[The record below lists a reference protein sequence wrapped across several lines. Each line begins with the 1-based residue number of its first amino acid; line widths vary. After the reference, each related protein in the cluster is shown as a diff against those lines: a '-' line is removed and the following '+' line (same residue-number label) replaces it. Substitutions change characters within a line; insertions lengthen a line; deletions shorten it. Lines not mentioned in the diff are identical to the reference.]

1 MVNQE
6 AIMVSIW
13 EDEIE
18 TFKTVKAFFE
28 GLGWAANIMAF
39 LPVLGGVVWVYKKW
53 GAILKWFG
61 RRKLSGMKDYMAVN
75 VPNYAFDNKGVKI
88 VVVDDNPDDFPLD
101 YLRSTFGQVTVFDKI
116 SLSEASKLVGYDLI
130 FLDMTGVVKEDLKYG
145 GLQLIKKV
153 KELPDSPTVVA
164 VSRARFDPTATDY
177 FKIADDVLK
186 KPLTE
191 MKCEE
196 VVLELVKDKLSPF
209 KAADI
214 IDSEILGKSK
224 NDREKDK
231 MNSLVFSFLDGKI
244 SLDNLRTELIN
255 SYRHLD
261 TSLIMANIQRIKAA
275 YAP

>member
-1 MVNQE
+1 
-6 AIMVSIW
+6 
-13 EDEIE
+13 
-18 TFKTVKAFFE
+18 
-28 GLGWAANIMAF
+28 MAF
-39 LPVLGGVVWVYKKW
+39 LPVLGGALSIYKKW
-53 GAILKWFG
+53 EGILRWFG
-61 RRKLSGMKDYMAVN
+61 RRKLANVRDYMIVN
-75 VPNYAFDNKGVKI
+75 NPNYTFDNKAVKI

-101 YLRSTFGQVTVFDKI
+101 YLRNSFGQVTVFDKI

-153 KELPDSPTVVA
+153 KDLPDSPIVVA

-191 MKCEE
+191 LKCEE

-209 KAADI
+209 KAADT

-224 NDREKDK
+224 NDREKYK
-231 MNSLVFSFLDGKI
+231 MTSLIFSFLDEKI
-244 SLDNLRTELIN
+244 SFDGLRGELLN

-261 TSLIMANIQRIKAA
+261 TTLILANAKRIKAA

>member
-1 MVNQE
+1 
-6 AIMVSIW
+6 
-13 EDEIE
+13 
-18 TFKTVKAFFE
+18 
-28 GLGWAANIMAF
+28 
-39 LPVLGGVVWVYKKW
+39 
-53 GAILKWFG
+53 
-61 RRKLSGMKDYMAVN
+61 
-75 VPNYAFDNKGVKI
+75 
-88 VVVDDNPDDFPLD
+88 
-101 YLRSTFGQVTVFDKI
+101 
-116 SLSEASKLVGYDLI
+116 
-130 FLDMTGVVKEDLKYG
+130 MTGVVKEDPKYG

-153 KELPDSPTVVA
+153 KELPDAPIVVA

-196 VVLELVKDKLSPF
+196 VVLELVRDKVSPF
-209 KAADI
+209 KAADT

-244 SLDNLRTELIN
+244 SIDALRAELLN

-261 TSLIMANIQRIKAA
+261 TSLIVANVQRVKAT
-275 YAP
+275 YGP

>member
-1 MVNQE
+1 MLQD
-6 AIMVSIW
+6 I
-13 EDEIE
+13 
-18 TFKTVKAFFE
+18 KAYFE
-28 GLGWAANIMAF
+28 GLSWAANIMAF
-39 LPVLGGVVWVYKKW
+39 LPIFGGAIWIYRKW
-53 GAILKWFG
+53 EAILKWFS
-61 RRKLSGMKDYMAVN
+61 RRKLASIKDYMTINA
-75 VPNYAFDNKGVKI
+75 PNYTFNNKSVKI
-88 VVVDDNPDDFPLD
+88 VVVDDNPDDFPLE
-101 YLRSTFGQVTVFDKI
+101 YLRNTFGQITVFDKI

-130 FLDMTGVVKEDLKYG
+130 FLDMTGVVKEDPKYG

-153 KELPDSPTVVA
+153 KELPDAPIVVA

-177 FKIADDVLK
+177 FRIADDVLK

-196 VVLELVKDKLSPF
+196 VVLELVKDKMSPF
-209 KAADI
+209 KAADA

-231 MNSLVFSFLDGKI
+231 MNTLVFSFLDGKI
-244 SLDNLRTELIN
+244 SIDALRSELLN

-261 TSLIMANIQRIKAA
+261 TSLIVSSVQRVKAT

>member
-1 MVNQE
+1 MLQD
-6 AIMVSIW
+6 I
-13 EDEIE
+13 
-18 TFKTVKAFFE
+18 KAYFE

-39 LPVLGGVVWVYKKW
+39 LPIFGGVIWIYRKW
-53 GAILKWFG
+53 EAILKWFG
-61 RRKLSGMKDYMAVN
+61 RRKLASIKDYMTIN
-75 VPNYAFDNKGVKI
+75 TPNYTFNNKSVKI
-88 VVVDDNPDDFPLD
+88 VVVDDNPDDFPLE
-101 YLRSTFGQVTVFDKI
+101 YLRNTFGQVTVFDKI
-116 SLSEASKLVGYDLI
+116 SLSEASKLVGNDLI
-130 FLDMTGVVKEDLKYG
+130 FLDMTGVVKEDPKYG

-153 KELPDSPTVVA
+153 KDLPDAPIVVA

-196 VVLELVKDKLSPF
+196 VVLELVRDKVSPF
-209 KAADI
+209 KAADT

-244 SLDNLRTELIN
+244 SIDALRAELLN

-261 TSLIMANIQRIKAA
+261 TSLIVANVQRVKAT
-275 YAP
+275 YVP

>member
-1 MVNQE
+1 
-6 AIMVSIW
+6 
-13 EDEIE
+13 
-18 TFKTVKAFFE
+18 
-28 GLGWAANIMAF
+28 MAL
-39 LPVLGGVVWVYKKW
+39 LPLFGSAVWIYKKW

-61 RRKLSGMKDYMAVN
+61 RRKLAGMKDYMAVN
-75 VPNYAFDNKGVKI
+75 PPNYTFDNKGVKI

-101 YLRSTFGQVTVFDKI
+101 YLRSTFGQVAVFDKI

-153 KELPDSPTVVA
+153 KELPDSPIVVA

-196 VVLELVKDKLSPF
+196 VVLDLVKDKLSPF

-231 MNSLVFSFLDGKI
+231 MNNLVFSFLDKKI
-244 SLDNLRTELIN
+244 SLDVLRAELLN

-261 TSLIMANIQRIKAA
+261 TSLIVTNVQRIKAA